1 LVSFSLQ
8 QLSASYGSRT
18 VLHGISLEAH
28 AGQVLGIV
36 GPNGSGKSTLV
47 KAVAGQIPASGT
59 ILFNGSAQR
68 PASIGYMPQDLLAP
82 AVLTVLE
89 VVLLGRLQQ
98 LRLKVQPGDLQAV
111 RQILQR
117 LGIETLAGRDVR
129 ELSGG
134 QRQMVFLAQA
144 LVAQPTVL
152 LLDEPI
158 SALDICHQ
166 LEVLDVVS
174 DMTRQQGLTTLM
186 VLHDLNAAAR
196 FCDQVALLQDGRLL
210 ACGRPDQVLTVPY
223 VAQAFGVETEALRCS
238 DGTGV
243 LVPMR
248 AARTR
253 SMVMGDIKNVA
264 LCQVNAR
271 ARG

>member
-1 LVSFSLQ
+1 MSIALR
-8 QLSASYGSRT
+8 QLSANYGSRT

-47 KAVAGQIPASGT
+47 KAVAGQLPSSGT
-59 ILFNGSAQR
+59 ILFNGGAQR
-68 PASIGYMPQDLLAP
+68 PASIGYMPQDLQAP
-82 AVLTVLE
+82 AALTVLE

-98 LRLKVQPGDLQAV
+98 LRLKVQPDDLQAV
-111 RQILQR
+111 RQVLQR
-117 LGIETLAGRDVR
+117 LGIEALAGRDVR

-144 LVAQPTVL
+144 LVAQPRVL

-166 LEVLDVVS
+166 LEVLAVVR
-174 DMTRQQGLTTLM
+174 DLTRQQALTTLI

-196 FCDQVALLQDGRLL
+196 FCDQVALLQDGSLL
-210 ACGRPDQVLTVPY
+210 ACDSPAQVLTVAH
-223 VAQAFGVETEALRCS
+223 VAQVFGVEAEALYCR

-243 LVPMR
+243 LVPKR
-248 AARTR
+248 AIKTQPE
-253 SMVMGDIKNVA
+253 VMDANKNIA
-264 LCQVNAR
+264 ACA
-271 ARG
+271 

>member
-1 LVSFSLQ
+1 MSVSVQ
-8 QLSASYGSRT
+8 QLCASYGSRA

-47 KAVAGQIPASGT
+47 KAVAGQLSASGT
-59 ILFNGSAQR
+59 IRFNGGTQR

-82 AVLTVLE
+82 AALTVLE
-89 VVLLGRLQQ
+89 VVLLGRMQQ
-98 LRLKVQPGDLQAV
+98 LRLKVQPDDLQAV

-117 LGIETLAGRDVR
+117 LGIEALAGRDVR

-166 LEVLDVVS
+166 LEVLDVVR
-174 DMTRQQGLTTLM
+174 DMTRQQHLTTLI

-210 ACGRPDQVLTVPY
+210 ACGTPAQVLSVAH
-223 VAQAFGVETEALRCS
+223 VAQAFEVATEVLTCS

-248 AARTR
+248 AVRT
-253 SMVMGDIKNVA
+253 SMIATSTIKRIAVSQGFNW
-264 LCQVNAR
+264 

>member
-1 LVSFSLQ
+1 MSVSVQHLC
-8 QLSASYGSRT
+8 ASYGSRA
-18 VLHGISLEAH
+18 VLHGISLAAQ

-47 KAVAGQIPASGT
+47 KAVAGQIPSRGT
-59 ILFNGSAQR
+59 ILFNGSTQR
-68 PASIGYMPQDLLAP
+68 PASIGYMPQDLQAP
-82 AVLTVLE
+82 AALTVLE

-98 LRLKVQPGDLQAV
+98 LRLKVQPDDLQAV

-117 LGIETLAGRDVR
+117 LGIEALAGRDVR

-158 SALDICHQ
+158 SALDVCHQ
-166 LEVLDVVS
+166 LEVLAVVR
-174 DMTRQQGLTTLM
+174 DLTRQQALTTLI

-196 FCDQVALLQDGRLL
+196 FCDHVALLQNGQLL
-210 ACGRPDQVLTVPY
+210 ACGTPAQVLTVAHI
-223 VAQAFGVETEALRCS
+223 AQAFGVETEALRCS

-248 AARTR
+248 ALKSPTTNHNA
-253 SMVMGDIKNVA
+253 INLIA
-264 LCQVNAR
+264 VN
-271 ARG
+271 

>member
-1 LVSFSLQ
+1 MSLSVQ
-8 QLSASYGSRT
+8 QLCASYGPRT
-18 VLHGISLEAH
+18 VLQHGISLQAQ

-47 KAVAGQIPASGT
+47 KAVAGQIPSTGT
-59 ILFNGSAQR
+59 ILFKGSAQR
-68 PASIGYMPQDLLAP
+68 PTSIGYMPQDLLAP
-82 AVLTVLE
+82 AALTVLE
-89 VVLLGRLQQ
+89 VVLLGRMQQ
-98 LRLKVQPGDLQAV
+98 LRLKVQPDDLQAV

-117 LGIETLAGRDVR
+117 LGIEALAGRDVR

-166 LEVLDVVS
+166 LEVLEVVL
-174 DMTRQQGLTTLM
+174 DMTRQQGLSTLV

-210 ACGRPDQVLTVPY
+210 ACGAPAQVLTEAH
-223 VAQAFGVETEALRCS
+223 VAQAFGVATEALRCS
-238 DGTGV
+238 DGSGV
-243 LVPMR
+243 LVPLR
-248 AARTR
+248 AIRKL
-253 SMVMGDIKNVA
+253 I
-264 LCQVNAR
+264 
-271 ARG
+271 

>member
-1 LVSFSLQ
+1 MSVSLRN
-8 QLSASYGSRT
+8 LCVSYGSRA
-18 VLHGISLEAH
+18 VLHSLSLQAQ

-47 KAVAGQIPASGT
+47 KAVAGQLPSSGT
-59 ILFNGSAQR
+59 ILFNGGAQR

-82 AVLTVLE
+82 AALTVLE

-98 LRLKVQPGDLQAV
+98 LRLKVQPDDLQAV
-111 RQILQR
+111 RQVLHR
-117 LGIETLAGRDVR
+117 LGIEALAGRDVR

-166 LEVLDVVS
+166 LEVLAVVR
-174 DMTRQQGLTTLM
+174 DLTRQQALTTLV

-210 ACGRPDQVLTVPY
+210 ACGTPEQVLIVTH
-223 VAQAFGVETEALRCS
+223 VAQVFGVEAEALRCS

-253 SMVMGDIKNVA
+253 VMPMNAIESVA
-264 LCQVNAR
+264 DCAGNTC

>member
-1 LVSFSLQ
+1 MGIVLQ
-8 QLSASYGSRT
+8 NLGVSYGPRA
-18 VLHGISLEAH
+18 VLHGICLDAH

-47 KAVAGQIPASGT
+47 KAVAGQMPTSGT
-59 ILFNGSAQR
+59 IRFNGSVQR
-68 PASIGYMPQDLLAP
+68 PASIGYMPQDLQAP
-82 AVLTVLE
+82 VALTVLE

-98 LRLKVQPGDLQAV
+98 LRLKVQADDLTAV
-111 RQILQR
+111 REVLQL
-117 LGIETLAGRDVR
+117 LGIDALAGRYVS

-144 LVAQPTVL
+144 LVSHPTVL

-166 LEVLDVVS
+166 LEVLEVVRH
-174 DMTRQQGLTTLM
+174 MTRQQHLTTLI

-196 FCDQVALLQDGRLL
+196 FCDQVVLLQNGHLL
-210 ACGRPDQVLTVPY
+210 ACGTPAQVLTVAHI
-223 VAQAFGVETEALRCS
+223 AQAFGVETEALSCS

-248 AARTR
+248 ALKSPSA
-253 SMVMGDIKNVA
+253 D
-264 LCQVNAR
+264 
-271 ARG
+271 

>member
-1 LVSFSLQ
+1 MSVSVQHLC
-8 QLSASYGSRT
+8 ASYGSRA
-18 VLHGISLEAH
+18 VLHGISLAAQ
-28 AGQVLGIV
+28 AGQVLSIV

-47 KAVAGQIPASGT
+47 KAVAGQLPSSGT
-59 ILFNGSAQR
+59 ILFNGGAQR
-68 PASIGYMPQDLLAP
+68 PASIGYMPQDLQAP
-82 AVLTVLE
+82 AALTVLE

-98 LRLKVQPGDLQAV
+98 LRLKVQPDDLQAV

-117 LGIETLAGRDVR
+117 LGIEALAGRDVR

-166 LEVLDVVS
+166 LEVLAVVR
-174 DMTRQQGLTTLM
+174 DLTRQQALTTLI

-196 FCDQVALLQDGRLL
+196 FCDHVALLQNGQLL
-210 ACGRPDQVLTVPY
+210 ACGTPAQVLTVAHI
-223 VAQAFGVETEALRCS
+223 AQAFGVETEALRCS

-248 AARTR
+248 ALKSPLA
-253 SMVMGDIKNVA
+253 D
-264 LCQVNAR
+264 
-271 ARG
+271 